1 MRTALHRVEH
11 NTSGID
17 LHLAGALDGMVDRQ
31 VWTRPGPTDQIPAGM
46 Y

>member
-1 MRTALHRVEH
+1 MRTALQSIEH

-17 LHLAGALDGMVDRQ
+17 LHLAGALDGMVSRQ
-31 VWTRPGPTDQIPAGM
+31 VWTRPGQTDQIPTGM